1 MNFDELFCNVFCWNN
16 YGIIRTKNK
25 PKKLFGQISRW
36 SQFVTKSWLKWCDF
50 YGFKSCPTWH
60 VASILS
66 TLATAKLNKEYL
78 NSNNLCRH
86 PGLPKDQQKLT
97 SQFVHEVTFC
107 FIQLFNFISHSS
119 TFRMMVSRKVN
130 CQSLT
135 WTCPAKKSDGKK
147 MMTNVPKWR
156 VSFSLLFPLPIFPCT
171 LF

>member
-1 MNFDELFCNVFCWNN
+1 MNFDEFFCNVFCWNN
-16 YGIIRTKNK
+16 YGIYGLKTTFR
-25 PKKLFGQISRW
+25 KKSGW
-36 SQFVTKSWLKWCDF
+36 SQFVTNFGATFMVLKVVPL
-50 YGFKSCPTWH
+50 GTWH
-60 VASILS
+60 QSLS

-135 WTCPAKKSDGKK
+135 WTGPAKKE
-147 MMTNVPKWR
+147 
-156 VSFSLLFPLPIFPCT
+156 
-171 LF
+171 